1 MNKNNLDYDI
11 FGFADLIN
19 LNHLTDEEILQL
31 EKMLEDC
38 K

>member
-1 MNKNNLDYDI
+1 MDKNKITYNI

-31 EKMLEDC
+31 EKMLEDY